1 MHLASVFLQSIDW
14 TIIAIFFAIVLGIGF
29 VASRTAGKS
38 SQEFFLGGRGMPWWL
53 LGISMVA
60 CLSH

>member
-29 VASRTAGKS
+29 GASRTAGKS
-38 SQEFFLGGRGMPWWL
+38 SQEFFLGGRGMRWWL